1 MERDIHDKQVI
12 KTALHSKVPTS
23 RRVDKINTNQ
33 PTNEATDDDNKSNES
48 LKFALVRL
56 KKLVFHL
63 FVSNGTGTSFV
74 S

>member
-33 PTNEATDDDNKSNES
+33 PTNEATTMTTRATK
-48 LKFALVRL
+48 
-56 KKLVFHL
+56 
-63 FVSNGTGTSFV
+63 VSNLRWFG
-74 S
+74 